1 MEFTTIAISKQIK
14 ERLNV
19 LGTKGETYNDLISQL
34 IEIAEKSEF
43 FERQKTILK
52 SERFVELGK
61 L

>member
-1 MEFTTIAISKQIK
+1 MENTTIAISKEIK

-19 LGTKGETYNDLISQL
+19 LGAKGETYNELISQL

-43 FERQKTILK
+43 LERQKTILK
-52 SERFVELGK
+52 TERFVSIDK

>member
-1 MEFTTIAISKQIK
+1 MENTTIAISKEIK

-19 LGTKGETYNDLISQL
+19 LGAKGETYNELIAQL

-43 FERQKTILK
+43 LEKQKTILK
-52 SERFVELGK
+52 TERFVSVDK